1 MTMYA
6 KAGSYAEEVLANIK
20 TVVAFG
26 ETTFIFYWLKASYLF
41 QGAKKKSPTLTR
53 NCSSQLKG

>member
-1 MTMYA
+1 MSYYIRRSQASYSKEEMTMYA

-26 ETTFIFYWLKASYLF
+26 ETDFLFI
-41 QGAKKKSPTLTR
+41 GIEDPV
-53 NCSSQLKG
+53 